1 MSISNNVLNS
11 DFDLKLPEILEY
23 FNEIYAATGRFN
35 GGCGSYLFDG
45 QTYAYTDRY
54 KQKQVLIYELAKT
67 TKNVL
72 EIGVYMGHSLAI
84 MLAANNE
91 LKATVVDTDGSLPA
105 QAVELLKIKYP
116 KSQITF
122 INSDSNAA
130 MDNFTDE
137 KFDLFHI
144 DGDHNTSKVQQELD
158 ACKKFNDGDIIRVL
172 FDDIE
177 ISGDSFASLFGD
189 LTVLDKHLCS
199 GFSPA
204 GFYKV
209 QL

>member
-1 MSISNNVLNS
+1 MTINDNVLNS
-11 DFDLKLPEILEY
+11 DFDSKLPEILEY
-23 FNEIYAATGRFN
+23 FNEIYTITGRFN
-35 GGCGSYLFDG
+35 PGCGSYLFDG
-45 QTYAYTDRY
+45 QTYTYTDRW
-54 KQKQVLIYELAKT
+54 KQKQILIYELAET
-67 TKNVL
+67 SKNVF

-105 QAVELLKIKYP
+105 QAVELLKSKYP

-122 INSDSNAA
+122 INSDSNVA
-130 MDNFTDE
+130 MDNFTNE

-144 DGDHNTSKVQQELD
+144 DGDHNTAKVQQELD
-158 ACKKFNDGDIIRVL
+158 ACKKFNDGDIMRIL

-177 ISGDSFASLFGD
+177 ISSDSFASLFGD
-189 LTVLDKHLCS
+189 LTVLDKYLCT

-209 QL
+209 KL

>member
-1 MSISNNVLNS
+1 MIKDKILAT
-11 DFDLKLPEILEY
+11 DFDIKLPEILEY
-23 FNEIYAATGRFN
+23 LNEIYSVTGRFN
-35 GGCGSYLFDG
+35 RGCGSYLFDG
-45 QTYAYTDRY
+45 QTYAYTDKY

-67 TKNVL
+67 SRSVF

-105 QAVELLKIKYP
+105 QAVELLRIKYP
-116 KSQITF
+116 KSQINF
-122 INSDSNAA
+122 INSDSNSAL
-130 MDNFTDE
+130 DNFTIE

-144 DGDHNTSKVQQELD
+144 DGDHNTSKVQRELD
-158 ACKKFNDGDIIRVL
+158 ACKKFNNGDIMRVI

-189 LTVLDKHLCS
+189 LTVIDKHLCT

-204 GFYKV
+204 GFYQV

>member
-1 MSISNNVLNS
+1 MTINDKILNT
-11 DFDLKLPEILEY
+11 DFDSKLPEILH
-23 FNEIYAATGRFN
+23 FFDEIHEVTGRFN
-35 GGCGSYLFDG
+35 RGCGSYLFDG